1 MIIAEKILNS
11 KSMRSVSYADYLRNN
26 ASRNSAAGANTSSS
40 TAATSELDQD
50 SQANKMSSFLS
61 SSETDE
67 SVIADVKVREDKDR
81 DETDDVP
88 EWLKNDLADASF
100 IPIKPVEAPNVQ
112 NKQTKDD
119 ESIKVW
125 AIFMHITINLMY
137 FNRFCTFNRR

>member
-26 ASRNSAAGANTSSS
+26 ASRNSAAAAGTSSS
-40 TAATSELDQD
+40 TATSELDQD

-67 SVIADVKVREDKDR
+67 SVIADIKVREDK

-88 EWLKNDLADASF
+88 EWLKNDLAEASF
-100 IPIKPVEAPNVQ
+100 IPIKPIEEPKVVE
-112 NKQTKDD
+112 NKQTKEQLND
-119 ESIKVW
+119 ESIKVCV
-125 AIFMHITINLMY
+125 IFIQFY
-137 FNRFCTFNRR
+137 Y

>member
-26 ASRNSAAGANTSSS
+26 ASRNSAAAAGTSSS
-40 TAATSELDQD
+40 TATSELDQD

-67 SVIADVKVREDKDR
+67 SVIADIKLREDK

-88 EWLKNDLADASF
+88 EWLKNDLAEASF
-100 IPIKPVEAPNVQ
+100 IPIKPIEEPKAQ
-112 NKQTKDD
+112 NKQTKEHLND
-119 ESIKVW
+119 ESIKVCVNF
-125 AIFMHITINLMY
+125 IQFY
-137 FNRFCTFNRR
+137 D